1 MRSLFEYSAYPVLI
15 MNLRGILSA
24 KGIRRTLKDL
34 KLRLRKKEKFSPFGQ
49 LF

>member
-15 MNLRGILSA
+15 RNLRGILSA
-24 KGIRRTLKDL
+24 NGIRRTLKDL
-34 KLRLRKKEKFSPFGQ
+34 KPRLRKKEKFSPFGQ